1 MIDKEDLKS
10 FVESLENGVWYIDN
24 TDAFEYKIEDGING
38 EKVGKYIDNEY
49 DFIKK
54 VCKELLKR
62 MEETGK

>member
-10 FVESLENGVWYIDN
+10 FVKSLENGVGYIDN
-24 TDAFEYKIEDGING
+24 TNALEYKAEDGING

-62 MEETGK
+62 MEDEQ

>member
-1 MIDKEDLKS
+1 MELVILIILMPLSINQK
-10 FVESLENGVWYIDN
+10 N
-24 TDAFEYKIEDGING
+24 GING

-62 MEETGK
+62 MEDER

>member
-10 FVESLENGVWYIDN
+10 FVEGLENGVGYIDN
-24 TDAFEYKIEDGING
+24 ADAFEYKVEDGING

-54 VCKELLKR
+54 VCK
-62 MEETGK
+62 

>member
-10 FVESLENGVWYIDN
+10 FVEGLENGVGYIDN
-24 TDAFEYKIEDGING
+24 ADAFEYKVEDGING

-54 VCKELLKR
+54 ACKELLKR
-62 MEETGK
+62 MESEQ

>member
-10 FVESLENGVWYIDN
+10 FVESLENGVGYIDN

-62 MEETGK
+62 MESEQ

>member
-1 MIDKEDLKS
+1 MIDINDLRS
-10 FVESLENGVWYIDN
+10 FIKGLENGIDYIDN
-24 TDAFEYKIEDGING
+24 ADAFEYKPEDGING

-62 MEETGK
+62 MESEQ

>member
-1 MIDKEDLKS
+1 MPLSINQK
-10 FVESLENGVWYIDN
+10 N
-24 TDAFEYKIEDGING
+24 GING

-62 MEETGK
+62 MEDER